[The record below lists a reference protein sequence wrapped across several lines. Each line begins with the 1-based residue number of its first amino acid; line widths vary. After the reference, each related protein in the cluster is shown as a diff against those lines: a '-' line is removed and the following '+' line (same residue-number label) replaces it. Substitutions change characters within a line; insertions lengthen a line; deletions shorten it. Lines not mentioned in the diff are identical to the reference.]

1 MAAVRAWS
9 KRQQFQQQQQHVA
22 RGFTVLTQPIVVRE
36 EEKEQVSPSSTAQQ
50 PWQQRMRATVSKLLP
65 IGSLLAVPTT
75 AVAAAPEAASDAAS
89 ATATATAT
97 TTAAGAAAKAS
108 LVGPLMTKF
117 LAIAPPACFLFLQT
131 SP

>member
-1 MAAVRAWS
+1 MPVAAVRAWS
-9 KRQQFQQQQQHVA
+9 KRQQFQQQQQQHVA

-75 AVAAAPEAASDAAS
+75 AVAAAPEAASDAA
-89 ATATATAT
+89 TATATA
-97 TTAAGAAAKAS
+97 TAAGAAAKAS